1 MKEYLDIEWTYNSN
15 AIEGSTIT
23 LQETMLILKEGLTIA
38 GKSMREH
45 LEVTNHKNAIDYLEE
60 LLKKV
65 EPITQEDIKNPC
77 FNS

>member
-1 MKEYLDIEWTYNSN
+1 
-15 AIEGSTIT
+15 
-23 LQETMLILKEGLTIA
+23 MLILKEGLTIA